1 MPKIQQ
7 IEERRMIMGSLVAD
21 GRAVN
26 KTKYR
31 IKYEIQRHVSLI
43 KKGTRTFITV
53 PGIADWILQQ
63 DLRTDDVIVLK
74 FIETNWLGRC
84 LPHTRYQVSHTKY
97 QNTLRVTKKE
107 IPIK

>member
-7 IEERRMIMGSLVAD
+7 IEELVAD

-74 FIETNWLGRC
+74 FIETKEKGYAYWLGRC